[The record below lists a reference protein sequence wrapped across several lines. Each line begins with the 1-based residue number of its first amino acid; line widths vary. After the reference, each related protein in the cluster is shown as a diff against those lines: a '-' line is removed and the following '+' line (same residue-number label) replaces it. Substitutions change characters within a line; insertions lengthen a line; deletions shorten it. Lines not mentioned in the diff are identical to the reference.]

1 MENQTAIIERAGI
14 ITMKGNPLTLIGQPL
29 KVGDKAPDFEVLD
42 SDLSVVKSSTFLGR
56 RCIISAVP
64 SLDTPVCSL
73 ETCKFNNQIAELPSD
88 VVMLTIS
95 TDLPFAQKR
104 WCQAES
110 VENIQVLSD
119 HKNCS
124 FGYAFGVL
132 IKELRLLARAVF
144 VVNKKGIIDYI
155 EIVGELTN
163 EPNYRLAID
172 AACNPE

>member
-1 MENQTAIIERAGI
+1 MTNQTTKIERAGI
-14 ITMKGNPLTLIGQPL
+14 ITMKGNPLTLIGQAL

-42 SDLSVVKSSTFLGR
+42 SGLSVVKSSTFLGR

-64 SLDTPVCSL
+64 SLDTSVCSL
-73 ETCKFNNQIAELPSD
+73 ETRKFNEQIAELPSD

-119 HKNCS
+119 HKDCS

-144 VVNKKGIIDYI
+144 VVNEKGIIDYI
-155 EIVGELTN
+155 EIVNELTN